1 MTQEQKLLILESK
14 LALLLDYRKRCP
26 KRKIVIVNRKVE
38 RIENRINLYYA
49 RLSQIA

>member
-1 MTQEQKLLILESK
+1 MTQEQRLQILESK

-26 KRKIVIVNRKVE
+26 KRKAWTVARMIE